1 MDYKQKQDRGRSQK
15 IREIREI
22 REIRVPLINSVPLYI

>member
-15 IREIREI
+15 IREISVI
-22 REIRVPLINSVPLYI
+22 RGFLKKYVV

>member
-22 REIRVPLINSVPLYI
+22 RVPLINSVPLYI

>member
-15 IREIREI
+15 IREIDFPFGR
-22 REIRVPLINSVPLYI
+22 RAKPS